1 MRLLSLLLESQEDS
15 PMAIFMAGSAGAGKS
30 SFRRKYIDSL
40 GEFIVLNLDDD
51 YEELLKKAG
60 LPLDFR
66 KFTSAD
72 QLSIAG
78 QAMGKAQKT
87 LKGKYQAATELG
99 NLKNII
105 IDGTGAS
112 KREIVKKKQELE
124 SLGYKTMMVL
134 VFVTPDVS
142 LRRNIK
148 RGDEGGRT
156 LMPAIILRTWSSLFD
171 NINEYEDIFGDDLI
185 VYKAYSEKDIAFPNF
200 DPSDAN
206 IRKAFFDPFKVKGK
220 EKTPEEREESI
231 AKIKAL
237 NDKILSQM
245 QNIDRLKFDG
255 PQEITRKLNKF
266 VNA

>member
-1 MRLLSLLLESQEDS
+1 
-15 PMAIFMAGSAGAGKS
+15 MAGSAGAGKS
-30 SFRRKYIDSL
+30 SFRKKYIDPL
-40 GEFIVLNLDDD
+40 GTFTVLNLDDD
-51 YEELLKKAG
+51 YEDLLKKAE

-66 KFTSAD
+66 KFTTPD
-72 QLSIAG
+72 QLSTAG
-78 QAMGKAQKT
+78 QAMGKAQKAF
-87 LKGKYQAATELG
+87 KDKYKASTEVG

-112 KREIVKKKQELE
+112 KREVIKKKQELE

-134 VFVTPDVS
+134 VFVTPDIS

-148 RGDEGGRT
+148 RGDKGGRT

-171 NINEYEDIFGDDLI
+171 NISEYEDVFGENLI
-185 VYKAYSEKDIAFPNF
+185 VYKAYSETDVEFPDFN
-200 DPSDAN
+200 PSDVN

-220 EKTPEEREESI
+220 EKTPEEKAESL

-237 NDKILSQM
+237 NDKIASQM
-245 QNIDRLKFDG
+245 QNIKHLKFDG
-255 PQEITRKLNKF
+255 PQEISTKLNKF